1 MPEQQ
6 TTSCVGISSSVAL
19 FLLLS
24 SLCCM
29 LSLSSPS
36 ARTNEKTQQ
45 EYHTQN
51 DTHTEQMIL
60 IPSYIP
66 NIAMICVMV
75 LGITVTL
82 VFRGDDLTTEDTDYQ
97 STNRHNL
104 HRNASLWSIT
114 AFFVGSCIFDL
125 NYVIAEI
132 SCNSKW
138 TRCDDV
144 EVTVNNSFELV
155 LHIVCVA
162 FTSFETVMCWILRP
176 LNFKSSLKVW
186 HGLAIVQAANFALWF
201 DSILKESNH
210 RVNENEYSFDAY
222 FDFCNTANQSHSQT
236 HGWCSESSI
245 EAKWFVFSTP
255 FLFPITIEFALL
267 VSETFL
273 DKVIV
278 GESVHENEATGNQN
292 ENRNTTNPQNSVTS
306 TGSKIFI
313 MISVI
318 LNVIFLLQYILIYVG
333 YKNHDI
339 PEIEDE
345 WQTIKDIFTVYF
357 ILYLLF
363 MIAICIAGIKC
374 CRRFSPRHTRTTFLE
389 YLLLFSTCGVLFQCI
404 KRSIAFTVMS
414 FSVWNAVYLT
424 AEFLDIV
431 QVLLQIVLYYYG
443 KDVKL
448 QTSEAGNADNSWL
461 TVDVFKNIMLV
472 LSITNFCIWIYDSFF
487 EPGMDTSVMPSKYT
501 MEPWPVVDNV
511 VTPIA
516 IFFRFNS
523 ALLFWCLRTDVSQP
537 GITLDHVE
545 SLL

>member
-201 DSILKESNH
+201 DSIPVS
-210 RVNENEYSFDAY
+210 Y
-222 FDFCNTANQSHSQT
+222 T
-236 HGWCSESSI
+236 HL
-245 EAKWFVFSTP
+245 TLP
-255 FLFPITIEFALL
+255 T
-267 VSETFL
+267 
-273 DKVIV
+273 
-278 GESVHENEATGNQN
+278 
-292 ENRNTTNPQNSVTS
+292 NREV
-306 TGSKIFI
+306 
-313 MISVI
+313 
-318 LNVIFLLQYILIYVG
+318 
-333 YKNHDI
+333 
-339 PEIEDE
+339 
-345 WQTIKDIFTVYF
+345 
-357 ILYLLF
+357 
-363 MIAICIAGIKC
+363 
-374 CRRFSPRHTRTTFLE
+374 
-389 YLLLFSTCGVLFQCI
+389 
-404 KRSIAFTVMS
+404 
-414 FSVWNAVYLT
+414 
-424 AEFLDIV
+424 
-431 QVLLQIVLYYYG
+431 
-443 KDVKL
+443 
-448 QTSEAGNADNSWL
+448 
-461 TVDVFKNIMLV
+461 
-472 LSITNFCIWIYDSFF
+472 
-487 EPGMDTSVMPSKYT
+487 
-501 MEPWPVVDNV
+501 
-511 VTPIA
+511 
-516 IFFRFNS
+516 
-523 ALLFWCLRTDVSQP
+523 
-537 GITLDHVE
+537 
-545 SLL
+545 